1 MITST
6 DDRVFV
12 VDDDDA
18 MRRSLE
24 RLLAAH
30 GLAVEGFATAEDFL
44 ERTSHVGPRCLVLDL
59 VLPTMDGLEVQRRLV
74 EAGQE
79 MPIVFLSG
87 HGDIPSTVQ
96 AMKGGAQEFLTKPA
110 DPPQLV
116 DAVRRAL
123 AADRRTMH
131 EREERTE
138 LRRRVARLSPRERQ
152 VFSLV
157 IEGLLNKQI
166 AARLGTTER
175 TVKAQRG
182 NLRRKLGAD
191 SVAELV
197 RLADKIGGL
206 DAAPLVPE
214 DTGRQLVAERT

>member
-1 MITST
+1 MTATT
-6 DDRVFV
+6 DERVFV

-18 MRRSLE
+18 MRRSVE
-24 RLLAAH
+24 RLLTTQ
-30 GLAVEGFATAEDFL
+30 GLVVEGFATAEDFL
-44 ERTSHVGPRCLVLDL
+44 ARAPHPGPRCLVLDL

-74 EAGQE
+74 DAGQG

-110 DPPQLV
+110 DPAELL
-116 DAVRRAL
+116 DAVRRGL
-123 AADRRTMH
+123 AMDQRTMH
-131 EREERTE
+131 DREERAE
-138 LRRRVARLSPRERQ
+138 LRRRVGRLSPRERQ

-197 RLADKIGGL
+197 RLADRIGGL
-206 DAAPLVPE
+206 GVVPVVRE
-214 DTGRQLVAERT
+214 DTGMRVVAERS